1 MWFAVLAG
9 AAGCYALKYVGS
21 AIPGNVLEKP
31 TVKQAVLLLPISLLC
46 ALVAVQTIATNQSL
60 VVDARVP
67 ALAVAT
73 LALRFKSPFI
83 VVVLIAAA
91 TAAGLRFF
99 GLAS

>member
-9 AAGCYALKYVGS
+9 AVGCYALKYVGS
-21 AIPGNVLEKP
+21 AIPGHVLEKP
-31 TVKQAVLLLPISLLC
+31 SVKQVVLLLPIALLC
-46 ALVAVQTIATNQSL
+46 ALVAVQTIAANQSL

-73 LALRFKSPFI
+73 VALHFRYPFI

-91 TAAGLRFF
+91 TAAGLRFL